1 MKLGQTAFEF
11 VTTYGWM
18 LLILIIVLGI
28 LLYMGVLTPPAPP
41 SCIFPAN
48 FVCRGWKLTTDGN
61 LTLDLYQNTG
71 HPIVVRGVNCTKASV
86 ETSPTLSS
94 VYVFIKNNDHE
105 LVANGTNIQCLDEV
119 GDAAVGSIGST
130 YKGKLL
136 IYYVENDTGV
146 PHLVVGSITAR
157 YE

>member
-1 MKLGQTAFEF
+1 MRGQAALEF

-28 LLYMGVLTPPAPP
+28 LIYMNFLTPPSPP
-41 SCIFPAN
+41 SCVFPAN
-48 FVCRGWKLTTDGN
+48 FVCRAWKLTTDGN
-61 LTLDLYQNTG
+61 LTLDLYQNTN
-71 HPIVVRGVNCTKASV
+71 HPIIVRGVNCTKAFV
-86 ETSPTLSS
+86 ETNPTLTS
-94 VYVFIKNNDHE
+94 VYVFIKNDDHE
-105 LVANGTNIQCLDEV
+105 LVANGTNVQCLNED
-119 GDAAVGSIGST
+119 GSVAEGSFGST
-130 YKGKLL
+130 YRGKLL